1 MVFHVSEPS
10 TSALSSSQAAAEKSF
25 IFNRLKKKKN
35 LFDQFVEREGSSR
48 KLWRRQSHARY
59 SPILDRGGRIHS
71 WPRCFLWWECGRCDS
86 SPLPVCSQWGIEAM
100 VLRRDFLFFIAL
112 LSPQSVQY
120 LSWNFFSCG
129 SFSSVPS
136 PMISSAF
143 SFRIP
148 LGLEFLS
155 LPWLSISHF
164 HFSIFWCFLYDISSS
179 PWINS
184 SINYSSLLFSLHIK
198 VFLLPRAIFFITA
211 CSHLIISWSPC
222 RGSLLSLPL
231 QYITWH

>member
-1 MVFHVSEPS
+1 METPVTCS
-10 TSALSSSQAAAEKSF
+10 
-25 IFNRLKKKKN
+25 
-35 LFDQFVEREGSSR
+35 LFSHPGP
-48 KLWRRQSHARY
+48 RRQDTLLTQMFPVMGMWPVWRQPPPCLFPVRH
-59 SPILDRGGRIHS
+59 GGHGAQEG
-71 WPRCFLWWECGRCDS
+71 FF
-86 SPLPVCSQWGIEAM
+86 VFYCS
-100 VLRRDFLFFIAL
+100 

>member
-1 MVFHVSEPS
+1 MS
-10 TSALSSSQAAAEKSF
+10 
-25 IFNRLKKKKN
+25 
-35 LFDQFVEREGSSR
+35 
-48 KLWRRQSHARY
+48 
-59 SPILDRGGRIHS
+59 
-71 WPRCFLWWECGRCDS
+71 
-86 SPLPVCSQWGIEAM
+86 
-100 VLRRDFLFFIAL
+100 FLFFIAL

-198 VFLLPRAIFFITA
+198 VFFITKSNIFHNCLFTFNHLLISLQRFSSILTSSVHNMTLNSKVISRDFPDGA
-211 CSHLIISWSPC
+211 VVKNLQSLVREHLAVLGLHCSVWASSCDVWV
-222 RGSLLSLPL
+222 
-231 QYITWH
+231 Q